1 MAMRAN
7 ITAQDTGA
15 VAVEGATRAR
25 AEDLDLFKAMLV
37 YGMVAAH
44 VVQLLGFRL
53 YAANDFSDFINLVSF
68 SGFLFAFGLG
78 TGLPRTGPAR
88 VRMPWQR
95 LRPAL
100 LLLLG
105 TYASSIGFV
114 VLVERNPLTLQLLAD
129 LFLLRRLFGWSE
141 FLASFF
147 VLYLL
152 MSLAR
157 PALLIIANNAAA
169 LLAAIAICLA
179 STQFVV
185 SIDVPLLATLI
196 GTTSFPSFPLLP
208 YLPWFLLGI
217 YLGNRQLRVWHV
229 VPAAV
234 ATAVFYAS
242 AWITGD
248 APQRF
253 PPNPLWVIGPALFL
267 LLYLSAARGLAAR
280 LRLPDVLLV
289 GGRHV
294 FSFVIVSNLV
304 IFTLRYTYGR
314 PVRDVLQA
322 VLVSAAILGT
332 LTLCCLV
339 VERLGPIMARRR
351 VVRTATGAATE
362 ARRGN
367 A

>member
-1 MAMRAN
+1 MMASAD
-7 ITAQDTGA
+7 IAADATGA
-15 VAVEGATRAR
+15 MATAGSTRAR
-25 AEDLDLFKAMLV
+25 AEDLDLFKAVLV
-37 YGMVAAH
+37 YGMVTAH
-44 VVQLLGFRL
+44 VVQLLGLRL
-53 YAANDFSDFINLVSF
+53 YAANDFSEFINLVSF

-78 TGLPRTGPAR
+78 TGLSRTGPAR
-88 VRMPWQR
+88 VRTPWQR

-105 TYASSIGFV
+105 TYGSSIGFV
-114 VLVERNPLTLQLLAD
+114 VLVERDPLTPQLLAD

-157 PALLIIANNAAA
+157 PALLTIANNAAA

-179 STQFVV
+179 STLLVV
-185 SIDVPLLATLI
+185 PINVPVLATLI
-196 GTTSFPSFPLLP
+196 GTTSYPSFPLMP

-217 YLGNRQLRVWHV
+217 HLANSPLRVWHV
-229 VPAAV
+229 VPAAA
-234 ATAVFYAS
+234 ATVTFYAS
-242 AWITGD
+242 AWITGV

-253 PPNPLWVIGPALFL
+253 PPSSLWVIGPALFL
-267 LLYLSAARGLAAR
+267 LLYLFAARGFATR

-289 GGRHV
+289 AGRRV
-294 FSFVIVSNLV
+294 FSFVIISNLV

-322 VLVSAAILGT
+322 VLVSAAILGA

-339 VERLGPIMARRR
+339 VERLGPMVARRHLAR
-351 VVRTATGAATE
+351 AATGAATKV
-362 ARRGN
+362 RRGSS
-367 A
+367 